1 VKVLDFGIVKDH
13 QSGGET
19 LMTMQHHVVGTPAY
33 IAPEAILGDSP
44 VDRRADIYAL
54 GCVAYYLVTGQRVFE
69 DPSVMQ
75 VMIHHL
81 EDPPIPPSQRTE
93 LPVPPDLDALILQ
106 CLDKKPAGRPQDAEA
121 LLRLLRGCRVGATWS
136 RDRAKEWWLTHLAEM
151 CQ

>member
-44 VDRRADIYAL
+44 VDRRADIYA
-54 GCVAYYLVTGQRVFE
+54 
-69 DPSVMQ
+69 S
-75 VMIHHL
+75 
-81 EDPPIPPSQRTE
+81 
-93 LPVPPDLDALILQ
+93 DAS
-106 CLDKKPAGRPQDAEA
+106 PTT
-121 LLRLLRGCRVGATWS
+121 RVGATWS